1 MAVPP
6 QGSILLSIAD
16 RDKLAALPM
25 VKKLTQAGYKLYAT
39 EGTSAVLKAAGLE
52 VTVISKKISEGHLN
66 VLDVIRDG
74 TVNVVL
80 NTPTGGRV
88 PMRDG
93 FEIRRAATE
102 RRIPCFT
109 SIDTARVAVDALIT
123 GNQLMNVEALPEYR
137 AAFHNQREYVA

>member
-1 MAVPP
+1 M
-6 QGSILLSIAD
+6 
-16 RDKLAALPM
+16 
-25 VKKLTQAGYKLYAT
+25 
-39 EGTSAVLKAAGLE
+39 
-52 VTVISKKISEGHLN
+52 ISKKISEGHPN

-109 SIDTARVAVDALIT
+109 SIDTVRVAVDALIA
-123 GNQLMNVEALPEYR
+123 GSQLISVEPLPAYR
-137 AAFHNQREYVA
+137 EKHRN